1 MKVIQATMAEYA
13 RKCLIDYPELSD
25 LELKELIYKKYH
37 GELGWDVQVA
47 IVTARGKQAV
57 QLGMEL

>member
-13 RKCLIDYPELSD
+13 RKRLIDHPDLTD

-47 IVTARGKQAV
+47 IVTARSKQAM
-57 QLGMEL
+57 QLRMNV

>member
-13 RKCLIDYPELSD
+13 RKYLIEHPELSD
-25 LELKELIYKKYH
+25 LELKEMIYKKYH
-37 GELGWDVQVA
+37 AKLGWDVQMA
-47 IVTARGKQAV
+47 IMTARSKQAV